1 MNIYDLIDKYS
12 WTNNCL
18 YLENKL
24 IAIGSKT
31 NGISINIEFFD
42 FFKPTNMT
50 MDVCK
55 ITSTVRIN
63 GLYGFVHSNGM
74 AIIDNRDMYLMG
86 FKLITKNVK
95 KFARVETIAR
105 KHWEALERVSYLYGK
120 AIPPSTSNDEI
131 HKLVA
136 GKAYCPITV
145 LGRIGVTGDLEQ
157 RVTFMKRH
165 RKALIL
171 QLVYCAKN
179 TIKTESVL
187 ISRHQ
192 PLLFEPRG

>member
-1 MNIYDLIDKYS
+1 MNIYDLRDKYS

-24 IAIGSKT
+24 IAIDLTANS
-31 NGISINIEFFD
+31 ISLNIEFFD
-42 FFKPTNMT
+42 FFKPTNIA

-55 ITSTVRIN
+55 ITSTVRIDD
-63 GLYGFVHSNGM
+63 LYGFVPGNGM
-74 AIIDNRDMYLMG
+74 AIIDNHNMHLMW
-86 FKLITKNVK
+86 FRLITKNVK
-95 KFARVETIAR
+95 KFAQVETIVR
-105 KHWEALERVSYLYGK
+105 EHWKALERVSYLYGK
-120 AIPPSTSNDEI
+120 AIPPSASNDEI

-157 RVTFMKRH
+157 RVTFMERH
-165 RKALIL
+165 KEALIL

-179 TIKTESVL
+179 TIKTKSVL
-187 ISRHQ
+187 TPKHQ